1 MNAKRTFWNLTPKSE
16 CVNARQDFC
25 IHLLYLLILY
35 YSHFILSEL
44 PFILLDVFQL
54 FYAAVLVSEWH
65 RVCVCARACR
75 CVFMQ
80 CVAAYSLMYLYFS
93 PSVQASL
100 LLHQSSIFQ
109 IKWS

>member
-1 MNAKRTFWNLTPKSE
+1 MNEKITFWNLTPKTES
-16 CVNARQDFC
+16 VNARQNFC
-25 IHLLYLLILY
+25 INFFNLLILY
-35 YSHFILSEL
+35 YSHFILPEL
-44 PFILLDVFQL
+44 PFILLGSFSFFMLLCSYLSGSMCV
-54 FYAAVLVSEWH
+54 
-65 RVCVCARACR
+65 RVCR

-93 PSVQASL
+93 PSLQPSL